1 MASAR
6 QKGKQR
12 ANTEP
17 QQAPAQPR
25 PITPT
30 WNPRYVSF
38 CPYNKKAHSP
48 YPYEPALDSLQTSLK
63 RKCIPDPDPI
73 DTYHLMLLVLEDLRD
88 YVRPLLYTDIPDD
101 ARHFARTQW
110 GLLNLIQE
118 FDSLPN
124 RVTGEEREVE
134 KIMAEFKPAIAYEG
148 LVRTF
153 ALDVIRA
160 GMKYF
165 DLLAERGQA
174 GVAIPSGSSS
184 LQAVHSR
191 NRNRTAGRVS
201 TAAASSSAAPSP
213 GRKLELELA
222 LKVFQTGAD
231 AAVQTFRFSFFL
243 HFDNARAMWANR
255 IRVYDHLMMV
265 MWEVKRQILQPNE
278 GEKGKESENVEKP
291 EEYPDDEDGSSDSWE
306 NVWFR
311 EDEGEANAD
320 HDASGDPSSAA
331 ESSRDAEPKTQV
343 KKKGKKIKNAKLL
356 KARARMGK

>member
-17 QQAPAQPR
+17 QQAPAAPR

-38 CPYNKKAHSP
+38 CPYNKKAHAP

-63 RKCIPDPDPI
+63 RKCSPNPDPI

-134 KIMAEFKPAIAYEG
+134 KIMAEFKPANAYEG

-165 DLLAERGQA
+165 DLLAERGQRVGMA
-174 GVAIPSGSSS
+174 VASASSS
-184 LQAVHSR
+184 LQAAQSR
-191 NRNRTAGRVS
+191 SRTAGRVS
-201 TAAASSSAAPSP
+201 TAAASSSAVPSP

-222 LKVFQTGAD
+222 LKVFQTGVD
-231 AAVQTFRFSFFL
+231 AALQTFRFSFFL
-243 HFDNARAMWANR
+243 RFDDARAMWAHR
-255 IRVYDHLMMV
+255 IRVYDHMV
-265 MWEVKRQILQPNE
+265 MVMLEVKRQILQPIE

-291 EEYPDDEDGSSDSWE
+291 GAHPDDGGDGSSDSWG

-311 EDEGEANAD
+311 EGEGEADAD
-320 HDASGDPSSAA
+320 HDATGEPSSAA
-331 ESSRDAEPKTQV
+331 ESTRDAEPKTQV